1 MNELGLFFSPNGF
14 ACQKIRKA
22 YVVIPA
28 PPLIYKHRHSFV
40 GMRGLIDA
48 LAENLRDSLEV
59 NVNMTSPWLESRVR
73 QVLLFYAISLLFF
86 LLMLLLQ

>member
-1 MNELGLFFSPNGF
+1 M
-14 ACQKIRKA
+14 
-22 YVVIPA
+22 
-28 PPLIYKHRHSFV
+28 
-40 GMRGLIDA
+40 
-48 LAENLRDSLEV
+48 AENLRDSLEV